1 MFQNGK
7 TLVWLALISCFLFL
21 PLAYGAPKIKAKVLG
36 KNLKRFYGEQVIFQD
51 QILFLWKK
59 QPFTKKDRS
68 GFYKFETA
76 HVRCLIRETDTKT
89 ITFLKNY
96 LKTLSPQM
104 LTIYG
109 TVVKKRDFEYYVE
122 VFKVEIP
129 KYVQKKD

>member
-1 MFQNGK
+1 MHWKGK
-7 TLVWLALISCFLFL
+7 FLILAALFALSFL
-21 PLAYGAPKIKAKVLG
+21 PFASASPKVNPKVLG
-36 KNLKRFYGEQVIFQD
+36 KNLKRFYGEQVIFTD

-59 QPFTKKDRS
+59 QPLKKKDQS
-68 GFYKFETA
+68 GFFKFETA
-76 HVRCLIRETDTKT
+76 HVRCLIRETDLKT
-89 ITFLKNY
+89 INFLKKY

-122 VFKVEIP
+122 VFKIEIP